1 MDDLPLYEVKADLF
15 RGLAHPLRVRIL
27 ELVCAADEVPV
38 ADLLTELK
46 LKPPHLSQH
55 LAVLRNAGVVTARR
69 EGNSVFYRLEHPALA
84 EMLAAARVVL
94 SDRLTRTREALAA
107 LDEGDGA

>member
-55 LAVLRNAGVVTARR
+55 LAVLAHTAVVRSR
-69 EGNSVFYRLEHPALA
+69 LA
-84 EMLAAARVVL
+84 EALDANVAAAAT
-94 SDRLTRTREALAA
+94 SAS
-107 LDEGDGA
+107 